1 MAREL
6 DQERHYLAAVHQFMA
21 DQERIRLSDLER
33 LELRVDALGK
43 SSGGT
48 FSQDYELARQ
58 SLELARSRQGRQDES
73 HEKPYFGR
81 IDFRPRLALEPE
93 QLYIGK
99 HAVRDN
105 DSSADLVI
113 DWRAPIAELYYSG
126 TLGRNEYQAPGGYIE
141 GDLTLKRRYTYTK
154 EAAPDIERYFDEGD
168 QIHIATGGADDHA
181 LQDEFLR
188 ISLEESSTEKLKEI
202 VATIAGEQNRIIRAP
217 KNIPIIVQGAAGAGK
232 TTVALHRLAYLLYL
246 HRAVMKGP
254 EVAII
259 APNRLFLEYISEVL
273 PDLGAGEVIQ
283 TTLEDLIRREL
294 KLRKYSRSKDD
305 ILHVILEGTPREAAL
320 AARLARL
327 KGSLIFRDWL
337 TGIAASAQE
346 RMCER
351 EPIRVEGVSL
361 YSETEIRRLLL
372 EDLVYLPF
380 NQRRESLETYVRRNL
395 KERTKRAVQQIE
407 ERFNQKIIG
416 IKRLYSDDEP
426 LMRQRIRETY
436 QSRDEILDELPK
448 LARLAVKDYFKG
460 FREITI
466 AELYEASLR
475 DVTLLSSLDIDE
487 ELVTSLTEYSGADPG
502 ADDLSAMMYLSLLI
516 DGTAHSFAHIVV
528 DEAQDY
534 SPLQL
539 EVIRRL
545 ARQDSVTLV
554 GDLAQGIYAWRAI
567 ASWDEASAVFPG
579 GTMYYPLKNSYRS
592 TMEIIHQ
599 ANDVLAQMDLDLD
612 QAVPVLRHGPVPQRL
627 VWHDEME
634 LAEILR
640 QVLDQ
645 METDGRKSLAL
656 VTRTHGEAKA
666 AWNRLKKIIPELE
679 FIDEHR
685 DKSRLGR
692 VLLPSYMTKGLE
704 FDCVVLLDE
713 SAFDSSELDL
723 RLKYVSLTRALHL
736 EYILDRAPRPDGVPP
751 ESPTQ

>member
-1 MAREL
+1 MAKEL
-6 DQERHYLAAVHQFMA
+6 DRERRYLAAVRQFMV
-21 DQERIRLSDLER
+21 DLERIRLTDLER
-33 LELRVDALGK
+33 LEQRVDALQK
-43 SSGGT
+43 TSGGT
-48 FSQDYELARQ
+48 FSQEYELTRQ

-93 QLYIGK
+93 RLYIGK

-113 DWRAPIAELYYSG
+113 DWRAPVAELYYSG
-126 TLGRNEYQAPGGYIE
+126 TLGRSEYQAPGGYIE
-141 GDLTLKRRYTYTK
+141 GDLTLKRRFTYTK
-154 EAAPDIERYFDEGD
+154 TATPDIERYFDEGD

-246 HRAVMKGP
+246 HRATMKGA
-254 EVAII
+254 EVCII

-294 KLRKYSRSKDD
+294 RLRKFSRSKDD
-305 ILHVILEGTPREAAL
+305 ILHVILEGSPREADL

-327 KGSLIFRDWL
+327 KGSPAFRDWL
-337 TGIAASAQE
+337 TAVAASAQE
-346 RMCER
+346 LMADR
-351 EPIRVEGVSL
+351 EPLRVEGVSL

-395 KERTKRAVQQIE
+395 TERTKRAVQQIE
-407 ERFNQKIIG
+407 ERFARKIVG
-416 IKRLYSDDEP
+416 VKRLYAEDEAQ
-426 LMRQRIRETY
+426 MRQRIRETY
-436 QSRDEILDELPK
+436 QRRDEILAELPK
-448 LARLAVKDYFKG
+448 LARAAVKEYFNG
-460 FREITI
+460 FREIAI
-466 AELYEASLR
+466 PELYESALHDAER
-475 DVTLLSSLDIDE
+475 LSRLGADE
-487 ELVTSLTEYSGADPG
+487 ELAEALAEFSAADPG

-516 DGTAHSFAHIVV
+516 NGTSHSFAHIVV

-567 ASWDEASAVFPG
+567 ASWDEATAVFPG

-599 ANDVLAQMDLDLD
+599 ANDVLAQMDLDLEK
-612 QAVPVLRHGPVPQRL
+612 AVPVLRHGRIPQQL
-627 VWHDEME
+627 TWHNETD
-634 LAEILR
+634 LAVILG

-645 METDGRKSLAL
+645 MDRDGRKSLAL

-666 AWNRLKKIIPELE
+666 AWKTLKKIIPELE

-713 SAFDSSELDL
+713 SAFSASELDL

-736 EYILDRAPRPDGVPP
+736 EYILNR
-751 ESPTQ
+751 EKMS